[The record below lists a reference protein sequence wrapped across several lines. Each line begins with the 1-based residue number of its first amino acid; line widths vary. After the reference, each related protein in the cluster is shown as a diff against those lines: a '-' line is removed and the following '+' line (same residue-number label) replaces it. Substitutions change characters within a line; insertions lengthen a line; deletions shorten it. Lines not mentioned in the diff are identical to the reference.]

1 MTDWRKTDIAM
12 GQLWRKAMHIRQFDK
27 ACANPGVAQR
37 KKLQQIINS
46 NTNTAFGRTNK
57 FERISSLSDY
67 QKFVPPASYEDL
79 KPYID
84 AVMAGQKKQLTEDE
98 PFMFATTSGTT
109 DRPKY
114 IPINNRHLV
123 DYTHAF
129 QIHNYHLVKDF
140 WQATSGQ
147 FFVISSNDEEGQV
160 PSGLPYGAVSGLLNR
175 RQSPLIRRHFAV
187 PYEVCKIKNVEMKYY
202 LMLRT
207 ALAQNVTAFLACN
220 PSSLILL

>member
-12 GQLWRKAMHIRQFDK
+12 GQLWRRSTHIRQFNQ
-27 ACANPGVAQR
+27 ACLNPGIAQR
-37 KKLQQIINS
+37 QKLKQIIDS
-46 NTNTAFGRTNK
+46 NTNTTFGRKHK
-57 FERISSLSDY
+57 FDQISNLQDY
-67 QKFVPPASYEDL
+67 QKLVPPAVYEHL

-84 AVMAGQKKQLTEDE
+84 AVMSGSKKQLTEDE
-98 PFMFATTSGTT
+98 PFMFATTSGTI
-109 DRPKY
+109 DKPKY
-114 IPINNRHLV
+114 IPINNSHLA

-147 FFVISSNDEEGQV
+147 FFIITSNDEEGQT

-187 PYEVCKIKNVEMKYY
+187 PYEVCKVKNVESKYY

-207 ALAQNVTAFLACN
+207 ALTQNVTAF
-220 PSSLILL
+220 